1 MSAIGLSQVSRFY
14 DGAAAVN
21 SVSLDAQDAGVL
33 ALLGPSGSGKSTLLR
48 LIAGLEPLDAGEIRI
63 GGEIVSSPRRFLAPE
78 QRRVGM
84 VFQDHALFPHMSAG
98 ANVAFGLNRLGRAA
112 RDAAARAW
120 LDRVGLGARIDAY
133 PHELSGG
140 EAQRVAL
147 ARTLATQPRI
157 VLLDEPFSGLDQM
170 LRAELR
176 KFTLTTL
183 AETHT
188 KAVFVTHDSGEALSV
203 ADLLAIL
210 KNGRLLQA
218 APPREAYDRPASTA
232 AAAALGPVNTF
243 AGRIESGALS
253 TPFGAL
259 AAPGLAEGASASA
272 VVRAE
277 AITLRPGALAKL
289 CSLRPHGPHDVAVIE
304 ASGTVWQA
312 LIPPRSALG
321 DRVDVTLQ
329 ASGAFV
335 FSD

>member
-1 MSAIGLSQVSRFY
+1 MSALELSQVSRFY
-14 DGAAAVN
+14 DGAAALD
-21 SVSLDAQDAGVL
+21 SVSLRAQDAGVL

-48 LIAGLEPLDAGEIRI
+48 LIAGLEPLDAGEIRL
-63 GGEIVSSPRRFLAPE
+63 GGEVVSSPTRLIAPE
-78 QRRVGM
+78 QRRIGM

-98 ANVAFGLNRLGRAA
+98 GNVAFGLNRLGRAA

-120 LDRVGLGARIDAY
+120 LDRVGLSARIDAY

-147 ARTLATQPRI
+147 ARTLATQPPI
-157 VLLDEPFSGLDQM
+157 VLLDEPFSGLDQV

-176 KFTLTTL
+176 EFTLTTL
-183 AETHT
+183 AETKT
-188 KAVFVTHDSGEALSV
+188 KAVFVTHDSSEALTV

-218 APPREAYDRPASTA
+218 AAPREAYDRPASA
-232 AAAALGPVNTF
+232 DAAAALGPVNTF
-243 AGRIESGALS
+243 AGRIEGGALA
-253 TPFGAL
+253 TPFGAIS
-259 AAPGLAEGASASA
+259 APGLAEGASASA

-277 AITLRPGALAKL
+277 AITLRPGELAKL
-289 CSLRPHGPHDVAVIE
+289 RSLRPHGPHDLAIIE
-304 ASGTVWQA
+304 AAGTVWQA